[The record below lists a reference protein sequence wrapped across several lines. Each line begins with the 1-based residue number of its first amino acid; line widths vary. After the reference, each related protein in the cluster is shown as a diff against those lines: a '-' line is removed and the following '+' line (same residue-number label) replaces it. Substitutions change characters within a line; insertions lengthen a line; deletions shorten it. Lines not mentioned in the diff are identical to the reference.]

1 MRTDN
6 KIKREIKRILL
17 SEGAVDVGFCR
28 VDENEKYG
36 MNYAVSI
43 VVPLEREEYFKSYEV
58 SLSVADGLSYSAAN
72 YLKKA
77 GFNAVP
83 VCASTWSV
91 NGKDGQAVTF
101 SHRSAAVLSGLGAIG
116 KSSMFIYKGGK
127 GSVLLS
133 SVLTDCP
140 LEAEEREAF
149 SPCEHCDKCVKAC
162 PSGAITGVQRRE
174 GIKPE
179 QLLDAE
185 KCAAYM
191 RKVSDPD
198 GKQTLCGIC
207 LKVCPY
213 FQK

>member
-1 MRTDN
+1 MRDDG
-6 KIKREIKRILL
+6 KIKRKIKEMLL
-17 SEGAVDVGFCR
+17 SEGAVDVGFCK
-28 VDENEKYG
+28 VGENEKYS

-43 VVPLEREEYFKSYEV
+43 VVPLEKEEYFKSYEA
-58 SLSVADGLSYSAAN
+58 SLSVADRLALSTAD

-77 GFNAVP
+77 CFDAVP
-83 VCASTWSV
+83 VRASTWSV

-101 SHRSAAVLSGLGAIG
+101 SLRSAAVLSGLGTIG

-133 SVLTDCP
+133 SVLTDCAF
-140 LEAEEREAF
+140 EAEEREDF

-162 PSGAITGVQRRE
+162 PSGAITGVQWHE
-174 GIKPE
+174 GIKGE

-198 GKQTLCGIC
+198 GKQTSCGIC

-213 FQK
+213 F